1 MIRVLVVDDHVL
13 IRVAL
18 RRILEETGDI
28 QVVGEAASGEE
39 AVEIARRNPLDL
51 VIMDVDMPG
60 MGGVEATRK
69 LNNISGGP
77 RVIVI
82 SVHSQDPYPKRLLE
96 AGASGYLSKGS
107 GAAEV
112 ISAVRTVHA
121 GQPYVAPEVA
131 GQLAMAS
138 INRTESPLDTLT
150 QREMQVMLMLT
161 RGQNA
166 QNISRILNLSPKTVC
181 TYRYRLYEKLDV
193 RNDVELTHLAIR
205 HGLIEGGKPQ

>member
-1 MIRVLVVDDHVL
+1 MIRVMVVDDHTL

-18 RRILEETGDI
+18 KRILEEQGDI
-28 QVVGEAASGEE
+28 QVVAEASSGEQ
-39 AVEIARRNPLDL
+39 AVEIARRQPLDL
-51 VIMDVDMPG
+51 VVMDVDMPG

-69 LNNISGGP
+69 INNMAGGP
-77 RVIVI
+77 KVIVI

-96 AGASGYLSKGS
+96 AGASGYLSKAT
-107 GAAEV
+107 GANEV
-112 ISAVRTVHA
+112 IGAVRTVYG

-138 INRTESPLDTLT
+138 INRTESPLDSLT

-161 RGQNA
+161 KGQNA
-166 QNISRILNLSPKTVC
+166 QSISKTLNLSPKTVC

-193 RNDVELTHLAIR
+193 KNDVELTHLAIR
-205 HGLIEGGKPQ
+205 HGLVEGGKPN

>member
-1 MIRVLVVDDHVL
+1 MIRVLIVDDHAL
-13 IRVAL
+13 IRLAL
-18 RRILEETGDI
+18 RRILEESGEI
-28 QVVGEAASGEE
+28 NVVSEVSSGEE
-39 AVEIARRNPLDL
+39 AVEFARRNPVDL
-51 VIMDVDMPG
+51 VLMDVDMPG

-69 LNNISGGP
+69 LNTISGGP

-96 AGASGYLSKGS
+96 AGASGYLSKS
-107 GAAEV
+107 SSSNEV
-112 ISAVRTVHA
+112 ISAVRTVYA

-138 INRTESPLDTLT
+138 INRTESPLDSLT

-166 QNISRILNLSPKTVC
+166 QTISRTLNLSPKTVC

-205 HGLIEGGKPQ
+205 HGLIEGGKP

>member
-1 MIRVLVVDDHVL
+1 MIKVLIVDDHAL
-13 IRVAL
+13 IRLAL
-18 RRILEETGDI
+18 RRILEDSGEI
-28 QVVGEAASGEE
+28 NVVSEVSSGEE
-39 AVEIARRNPLDL
+39 AVEFARRNPVDL
-51 VIMDVDMPG
+51 VLMDVDMPG

-69 LNNISGGP
+69 LNTISGGP
-77 RVIVI
+77 KVIVI

-96 AGASGYLSKGS
+96 AGASGYLSKS
-107 GAAEV
+107 SSSNEV
-112 ISAVRTVHA
+112 ISAVRTVYA

-138 INRTESPLDTLT
+138 INRAESPLDSLT

-166 QNISRILNLSPKTVC
+166 QTISRTLNLSPKTVC

-205 HGLIEGGKPQ
+205 HGLIEGGRP

>member
-18 RRILEETGDI
+18 RRILEESGDI
-28 QVVGEAASGEE
+28 QVVGEASTGEE

-77 RVIVI
+77 KVIVI

-107 GAAEV
+107 GANEV
-112 ISAVRTVHA
+112 ISAVRTVYA

-138 INRTESPLDTLT
+138 INRTESPLDSLT

-166 QNISRILNLSPKTVC
+166 QNISRTLNLSPKTVC

>member
-1 MIRVLVVDDHVL
+1 MIRVLVVDDHTL

-18 RRILEETGDI
+18 RRILEEAGDI
-28 QVVGEAASGEE
+28 SVVAEAATGEE
-39 AVEIARRNPLDL
+39 AVEIARRNPIDIT
-51 VIMDVDMPG
+51 VMDVDMPG

-69 LNNISGGP
+69 LTMIQGGP

-82 SVHSQDPYPKRLLE
+82 SVHSQDPYPRRLLE
-96 AGASGYLSKGS
+96 AGATGYLSKSSGS
-107 GAAEV
+107 NEV
-112 ISAVRTVHA
+112 LSAVRAVYA

-131 GQLAMAS
+131 GQLALAS
-138 INRTESPLDTLT
+138 INRSDSPLDTLT

-166 QNISRILNLSPKTVC
+166 QTISKTLNLSPKTVC

-205 HGLIEGGKPQ
+205 HGLITGGKP

>member
-1 MIRVLVVDDHVL
+1 MIKVLIVDDHAL
-13 IRVAL
+13 IRLAL
-18 RRILEETGDI
+18 RRILEESGEID
-28 QVVGEAASGEE
+28 VVSEVSSGEE
-39 AVEIARRNPLDL
+39 AVEFARRNSVDL
-51 VIMDVDMPG
+51 VLMDVDMPG

-69 LNNISGGP
+69 LNTISGGP
-77 RVIVI
+77 KVIVI

-96 AGASGYLSKGS
+96 AGASGYLSKS
-107 GAAEV
+107 SNSTEV
-112 ISAVRTVHA
+112 ISAVRTVYA

-138 INRTESPLDTLT
+138 INRTESPLDSLT

-166 QNISRILNLSPKTVC
+166 QTISRTLNLSPKTVC

-205 HGLIEGGKPQ
+205 HGLIEGGRP

>member
-1 MIRVLVVDDHVL
+1 MIRVLVVDDHAL

-18 RRILEETGDI
+18 KRILEESGDI
-28 QVVGEAASGEE
+28 EVVAEVSSGEE
-39 AVEIARRNPLDL
+39 AVEIARRQPLDL
-51 VIMDVDMPG
+51 VVMDVDMPG

-96 AGASGYLSKGS
+96 AGASGYLSKSS
-107 GAAEV
+107 GATEV

-121 GQPYVAPEVA
+121 GHPYVAPEVA

-138 INRTESPLDTLT
+138 INRTESPLDSLT

-166 QNISRILNLSPKTVC
+166 QSISRTLNLSPKTVC

-205 HGLIEGGKPQ
+205 HGLIEGGKP

>member
-1 MIRVLVVDDHVL
+1 MIRVLIVDDHAL
-13 IRVAL
+13 IRLAL
-18 RRILEETGDI
+18 RRILEESGEI
-28 QVVGEAASGEE
+28 NVVSEVSSGEE
-39 AVEIARRNPLDL
+39 AVEFARRNPLDL
-51 VIMDVDMPG
+51 VLMDVDMPG

-69 LNNISGGP
+69 LNTISGGP

-96 AGASGYLSKGS
+96 AGASGYLSKS
-107 GAAEV
+107 SSSHEV
-112 ISAVRTVHA
+112 ISAVRTVYA

-138 INRTESPLDTLT
+138 INRTESPLDSLT

-166 QNISRILNLSPKTVC
+166 QTISRTLNLSPKTVC

-205 HGLIEGGKPQ
+205 HGLIEGGRP

>member
-1 MIRVLVVDDHVL
+1 MIRVMLVDDHAL

-18 RRILEETGDI
+18 RRILEEAGDI
-28 QVVGEAASGEE
+28 EVVAEAGNGEE
-39 AVEIARRNPLDL
+39 AVDIARRQPVDL
-51 VIMDVDMPG
+51 VVMDVDMPG
-60 MGGVEATRK
+60 IGGVEATRK
-69 LNNISGGP
+69 LNTISGGP
-77 RVIVI
+77 KVIVI

-96 AGASGYLSKGS
+96 AGASGYLSKSS
-107 GAAEV
+107 GAQEV
-112 ISAVRTVHA
+112 LTAIRTVYN

-131 GQLAMAS
+131 GQLALAS
-138 INRTESPLDTLT
+138 INRTESPLDLLT

-166 QNISRILNLSPKTVC
+166 QAISRNLNLSPKTVC

-205 HGLIEGGKPQ
+205 HGLIEGGKP

>member
-1 MIRVLVVDDHVL
+1 MEESGEINVVSEVS
-13 IRVAL
+13 
-18 RRILEETGDI
+18 
-28 QVVGEAASGEE
+28 SGEE
-39 AVEIARRNPLDL
+39 AVEFARRNPVDL
-51 VIMDVDMPG
+51 VLMDVDMPG

-69 LNNISGGP
+69 LNTISGGP

-96 AGASGYLSKGS
+96 AGASGYLSKS
-107 GAAEV
+107 SSSNEV
-112 ISAVRTVHA
+112 ISAVRTVYA

-138 INRTESPLDTLT
+138 INRTESPLDSLT

-166 QNISRILNLSPKTVC
+166 QTISRTLNLSPKTVC

-205 HGLIEGGKPQ
+205 HGLIEGGKP

>member
-1 MIRVLVVDDHVL
+1 MIKVLIVDDHAL
-13 IRVAL
+13 IRLAL
-18 RRILEETGDI
+18 RRILEESGEID
-28 QVVGEAASGEE
+28 VVSEVSSGEE
-39 AVEIARRNPLDL
+39 AVEFSRRNPVDL
-51 VIMDVDMPG
+51 VLMDVDMPG

-69 LNNISGGP
+69 LNTISGGP
-77 RVIVI
+77 KVIVI

-96 AGASGYLSKGS
+96 AGASGYLSKS
-107 GAAEV
+107 SNSTEV
-112 ISAVRTVHA
+112 ISAVRTVFA

-131 GQLAMAS
+131 GHLAMAS
-138 INRTESPLDTLT
+138 INRTESPLDSLT

-166 QNISRILNLSPKTVC
+166 QTISRTLNLSPKTVC

-205 HGLIEGGKPQ
+205 HGLIEGGRP